1 MNVRAL
7 RCGFGAAATV
17 IALTTF
23 TLAGGTVAAG
33 PTGSCEWVDPG
44 AVAALPAAD
53 AMGELGE
60 LTSFGAAIAAAGL
73 DVDLEGRGPF
83 TIFAPTNAAIDAIPQ
98 NVFDSLLADSD
109 LLANF
114 VGYHIVAGEQLSAA
128 DLAAA
133 GTVEAL
139 SGVLTIAATGDELV
153 VNGEAAVTCA
163 DIATADANVLVIDRF
178 LQPPPVDAGCPPAGS
193 SVPASSVPAS
203 SAPASSV
210 PAGGPCPSPPP
221 SSVPGDSVPGEST
234 PVPASSVP
242 G

>member
-1 MNVRAL
+1 MSIRAHRRGL
-7 RCGFGAAATV
+7 GAVVAAL
-17 IALTTF
+17 ALTTVP
-23 TLAGGTVAAG
+23 LAGRTVAAG

-44 AVAALPAAD
+44 AVAALPAAE

-73 DVDLEGRGPF
+73 DVELEGRGPF

-98 NVFDSLLADSD
+98 NVFDSLLADSE
-109 LLANF
+109 LLATF

-133 GTVEAL
+133 GTVGTL
-139 SGVLTIAATGDELV
+139 SGMLTIAADGDELV
-153 VNGEAAVTCA
+153 VNGEAMVTCA

-178 LQPPPVDAGCPPAGS
+178 LQPPPADAGCPPAGS
-193 SVPASSVPAS
+193 SVPSSSVPGSSVPSS
-203 SAPASSV
+203 SAPAGDPCPPASSV
-210 PAGGPCPSPPP
+210 PGG
-221 SSVPGDSVPGEST
+221 SV